1 MKLNIKIILFDII
14 RLILAFIFVLS
25 SIEKLKDPYAF
36 ALSVDAYQVFPD
48 WIVNLSTLLI
58 PWLELF
64 IAFGLI
70 FKFKLRANLILF
82 GSLMIMFTL
91 LVVIA
96 MIKGLDIECGCYGES
111 SSKVGLTKLV
121 ENILIIIGCSILY
134 SYYFIVERNK

>member
-1 MKLNIKIILFDII
+1 MKLNMKIILFEII

-36 ALSVDAYQVFPD
+36 ALFVDAYQVFPD

-111 SSKVGLTKLV
+111 SSKVGLVKLV
-121 ENILIIIGCSILY
+121 ENFIIILSCLILY
-134 SYYFIVERNK
+134 YHIHVQNNKS